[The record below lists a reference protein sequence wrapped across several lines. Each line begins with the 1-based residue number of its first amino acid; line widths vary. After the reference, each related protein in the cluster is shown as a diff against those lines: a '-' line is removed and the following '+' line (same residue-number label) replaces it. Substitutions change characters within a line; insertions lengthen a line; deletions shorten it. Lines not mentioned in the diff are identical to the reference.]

1 MEVELLHNWALLIAV
16 SLYTDFD
23 MSTIGFGV
31 VNGLCIPT
39 WSASSISGTLNCP
52 IFLESKGSAKEVQAM
67 TAAMAVKNHG
77 RQCRIEAFAIL
88 GSW

>member
-1 MEVELLHNWALLIAV
+1 MKVQLLHNWTLLVAV

-23 MSTIGFGV
+23 TSTTGFGV
-31 VNGLCIPT
+31 VNGWCIPT

-52 IFLESKGSAKEVQAM
+52 IFFESKGSAKEVQAI
-67 TAAMAVKNHG
+67 TAAMAVKSHG

>member
-1 MEVELLHNWALLIAV
+1 MEVELLHNWALLVAV

-23 MSTIGFGV
+23 TSATGFGV
-31 VNGLCIPT
+31 MNRWGILT

-52 IFLESKGSAKEVQAM
+52 IFFESKGSAKEVQAI
-67 TAAMAVKNHG
+67 TATMAVKSHG
-77 RQCRIEAFAIL
+77 RQCRIETFAIL